1 MITLIKKKSL
11 VVALISSF
19 VISLVLVMTLIGYA
33 VYLELKDEE
42 LKQSYNI
49 MLEKVNARVYSKYI
63 EIARLSAAIEPSGAL
78 KGQPVVEGI
87 LRNRGYRDILDII
100 LRVKFLDQDGA
111 IMYEV
116 IFHPQEPALGSS
128 ILTQVA
134 IPYLSE
140 ASKTQ
145 IRPEGSL
152 PFKRILAGCPP
163 EILSGLK
170 NDRPSGKSTLRW
182 SGRLDY
188 DVLSVT
194 F

>member
-100 LRVKFLDQDGA
+100 LRVKFLEIGR
-111 IMYEV
+111 
-116 IFHPQEPALGSS
+116 
-128 ILTQVA
+128 
-134 IPYLSE
+134 
-140 ASKTQ
+140 ASC
-145 IRPEGSL
+145 RE
-152 PFKRILAGCPP
+152 R
-163 EILSGLK
+163 
-170 NDRPSGKSTLRW
+170 
-182 SGRLDY
+182 
-188 DVLSVT
+188 V
-194 F
+194 